1 MPSSFRV
8 DAPFK
13 PAGDQ
18 PKAIEQLVDGVRS
31 GLSQQ
36 VLLGVTGSG
45 KTNVMAWAVEQLQR
59 PVLVLRPNKTLA
71 AQLCAEFRRLLP
83 HNAVE
88 YFVSY
93 YDYYQPEA
101 YIARTDTYIEK
112 DSSRNEE
119 IDRMRHSTTSA
130 LLTRRDVLV
139 VASVSCIYGIGSVE
153 DYMGESLKI
162 DKGQSIRREVF
173 LRKLTEMLYERN
185 DYDLARLR
193 FRVRGDVVDLVPAN
207 EEKVYRVEFFGD
219 EIERIQELDS
229 VTGEILGVRDEFTVF
244 PASHYVTPADKLRI
258 AMTDIEAELDE
269 RCKWFQDHG
278 RLLEAQRLRQRTN
291 FDLEMLRETGTCAGI
306 ENYSRHLTR
315 RQPGDAPYTLMDF
328 LPDDTLIFVD
338 ESHVAVPQIGGMLG
352 GDRSRKAALV
362 EYGFRLPSAFDNRP
376 LSFEEWEERAG
387 NVIYV
392 SATPGP
398 YEMRRSQRTAEMVVR
413 PTGLVDPTVE
423 VRPTEGQIDDLLAEV
438 KKRTAMGRRSLVTT
452 LTKRFAE
459 DLADYLREYGV
470 KVRYLHSELDAMQ
483 RIEVLTALRT
493 GEVDVVVGINL
504 LREGLDLPEVAFI
517 GILDAD
523 KEGYLRGYRSLIQT
537 IGRAARNVFGHV
549 VMYGDQMSEAMQRAI
564 AETDRRRTIQVTH
577 NEEHGITPQTIVKAV
592 YQLET
597 RRDETSLRAAAFQE
611 AAGLPPDEVLAIV
624 RDLEKEMRRLSK
636 ELQFEDA
643 ARVRDRIILLR
654 KRLAG
659 EETGDREDDEEVAL
673 AIAAAPKQK
682 TMVRNWRRSR
692 RGP

>member
-1 MPSSFRV
+1 MPSRFRV

-18 PKAIEQLVDGVRS
+18 PQAISQLVEGVRS

-45 KTNVMAWAVEQLQR
+45 KTNVMSWVVEELQR
-59 PVLVLRPNKTLA
+59 PVLVMSPNETLA

-83 HNAVE
+83 NNAVE

-112 DSSRNEE
+112 DSSRNDD
-119 IDRMRHSTTSA
+119 IDRMRHSTTQN

-153 DYMGESLKI
+153 DYMGESLHI
-162 DKGQSIRREVF
+162 EKGESIRREVF

-219 EIERIQELDS
+219 EVERIQELDAI
-229 VTGEILGVRDEFTVF
+229 TGEILGVKDEFTVF
-244 PASHYVTPADKLRI
+244 PASHYVTPADKLRL
-258 AMTDIEAELDE
+258 AMADIEAELEE
-269 RCKWFQDHG
+269 RCRWFDEHG

-306 ENYSRHLTR
+306 ENYSLHLTR
-315 RQPGDAPYTLMDF
+315 RKPGEAPYTLMDF
-328 LPDDTLIFVD
+328 LPDDTVIFVD

-376 LSFEEWEERAG
+376 LSFEEWEERAR

-398 YEMRRSQRTAEMVVR
+398 YEMRRTQRTAEMLVR

-438 KKRTAMGRRSLVTT
+438 KKRTELGQRSLVTT

-523 KEGYLRGYRSLIQT
+523 KEGYLRAYRSFIQI
-537 IGRAARNVFGHV
+537 IGRAARNIEGHV
-549 VMYGDQMSEAMQRAI
+549 VMYADSITESMRQALD
-564 AETDRRRTIQVTH
+564 ETERRRNKQIAY
-577 NEEHGITPQTIVKAV
+577 NAEHGITPESVKKAI
-592 YQLET
+592 YALEINEN
-597 RRDETSLRAAAFQE
+597 DLQADAIEIM
-611 AAGLPPDEVLAIV
+611 AGAGVPREDLLAIV

-654 KRLAG
+654 RRLSG
-659 EETGDREDDEEVAL
+659 EDVTKEDDGEVAL

-682 TMVRNWRRSR
+682 TTIRNWRKSR